1 MELKTGADFAQMQK
15 SELINRQTAIEALR
29 NTKFRNDL
37 FLDFGYEN
45 AINIIES
52 LPSVQYF
59 FTCDGCRYKGYFK
72 HDTCRRCIRNMRDL
86 YEPE

>member
-1 MELKTGADFAQMQK
+1 M
-15 SELINRQTAIEALR
+15 SELINRQMAIEALR

-52 LPSVQYF
+52 LPSVQYIL
-59 FTCDGCRYKGYFK
+59 TCDGCQHNGYFK
-72 HDTCRRCIRNMRDL
+72 HDICRRCLRNTRDL
-86 YEPE
+86 YESE

>member
-1 MELKTGADFAQMQK
+1 MSRLIDADA
-15 SELINRQTAIEALR
+15 LIDALR

-37 FLDFGYEN
+37 FTDNGYKN

-52 LPSVQYF
+52 LPSVQYL
-59 FTCDGCRYKGYFK
+59 FTCDGCRYNGYFK
-72 HDTCRRCIRNMRDL
+72 HDTCRRCLRNMRDL